1 MQEIYVRSP
10 KTPKFVDYNTR
21 ANCFSPHQLHD
32 NTVDEWLDDSLL
44 MLEVGAG
51 TAKVSLE
58 YARQHPDHQVVALDQ
73 KADRLVKAAR
83 TADEEG
89 IDNIA
94 FIHSDLRRL
103 DEIVDLKGR
112 VSRIWVTF
120 PDPYPKDRHE
130 KNRLTYPKMLAI
142 YAEYLRA
149 EGVLEFK
156 TDNQDLFDYSLD
168 QVEESSLFSL
178 QYSTKDLHESDIDD
192 PVALTKTSY
201 EQKFLGEGLTTKY
214 LRAVKSS

>member
-1 MQEIYVRSP
+1 MRSP
-10 KTPKFVDYNTR
+10 KTPKFADYNAR

-32 NTVDEWLDDSLL
+32 NTVDEWLDGAQL

-58 YARQHPDHQVVALDQ
+58 YARQHPEAQVIAIDQ

-83 TADEEG
+83 VAEG
-89 IDNIA
+89 EGLDNIA

-103 DEIVDLKGR
+103 DEIIDLSGK
-112 VSRIWVTF
+112 VAHIWVTF

-130 KNRLTYPKMLAI
+130 KNRLTYPKMLSI
-142 YAEYLRA
+142 YANYLQPN
-149 EGVLEFK
+149 GILEFK
-156 TDNQDLFDYSLD
+156 TDNKDLYDYSL
-168 QVEESSLFSL
+168 QQMEESDVFALEARVE
-178 QYSTKDLHESDIDD
+178 DLHGSSVDD
-192 PVALTKTSY
+192 PVALAKTSY

-214 LRAVKSS
+214 LRATKIAK